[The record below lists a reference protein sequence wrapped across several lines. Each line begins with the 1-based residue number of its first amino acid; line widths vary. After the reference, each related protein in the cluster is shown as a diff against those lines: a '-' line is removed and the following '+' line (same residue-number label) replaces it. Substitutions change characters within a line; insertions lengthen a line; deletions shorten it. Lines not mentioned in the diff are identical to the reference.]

1 MENENDIYAYNFT
14 LKIIFVISFTL
25 VILDCIQIFLIFD
38 AIIKGYNKFPIE
50 VFNEC
55 IKYQKIGDLFFSFFG
70 VFTGMSV
77 SFLSFGLLSNMETFR
92 DKFFDIFVYYNYIIF
107 GPYLL
112 SICFLSFYYFKD
124 IAFTCNP
131 NNFKQRFVNL
141 STVICI
147 LFSLSFSLM
156 ITIVGSVAYSVKT
169 VIESISSDRD
179 GNYLIGRI
187 FWGYIFSRHF
197 NNNNNGNNNNNN
209 GNNNGN
215 NGNNN
220 GNNGNNNIVFALNPL
235 ILNDEL

>member
-141 STVICI
+141 T
-147 LFSLSFSLM
+147 LM

-197 NNNNNGNNNNNN
+197 NNNNGNNNN
-209 GNNNGN
+209 N